1 MKPLYK
7 VIILLILLPA
17 VALANDANLRGKHT
31 KEKKIKKQFEVSEKA
46 LLKINNRY
54 GNVDITTWNQ
64 NSIAIEVTII
74 TNGNNE
80 EDVQKRLDEITV
92 EFNATKSQVSAETLI
107 AKKKSNW
114 SFWGSNTGNV
124 NMKINYLVK
133 MPISNSLHVKNDYGA
148 ISLNE
153 INGNAN
159 ISCNYGSFILGD
171 LNGSENYLQF
181 DYTTKSSINFI
192 NQATINADYSEY
204 EINKAN
210 NISYKGDYTRVLI
223 QDIREKIDF
232 ETSYGKIH
240 INAAHS
246 VIGESRY
253 VTSTYG
259 EISNSLE
266 LDSKY
271 GRITVDE
278 LKKGFKNVFINAK
291 YTSIEIGFN
300 ADANFDLETNLS
312 YANLSGQNNF
322 EFSVQHTYNTNK
334 DFKGHYGTPKSG
346 NSVQIVSGYGGVT
359 LRKIN

>member
-7 VIILLILLPA
+7 VIILLFLLPA
-17 VALANDANLRGKHT
+17 VVIANDSNLNGKHT

-64 NSIAIEVTII
+64 NSISIEVTII

-80 EDVQKRLDEITV
+80 EEVQKRLDEITV
-92 EFNATKSQVSAETLI
+92 EFNASKSQVSAETLI

-114 SFWGSNTGNV
+114 SFWGSNTGKV

-133 MPISNSLHVKNDYGA
+133 MPISNSLDIKNDYGA

-153 INGNAN
+153 IDGNVN
-159 ISCNYGSFILGD
+159 ISCNYGTFILGD
-171 LNGSENYLQF
+171 LNGSENFLQF
-181 DYTTKSSINFI
+181 DYTTKASINYI

-204 EINKAN
+204 EIKKAN
-210 NISYKGDYTRVLI
+210 NISYNGDYTRVLI
-223 QDIREKIDF
+223 EEVKEKIDF
-232 ETSYGKIH
+232 GTSYGKVQ
-240 INAAHS
+240 INAANS
-246 VIGESRY
+246 VKGESRY
-253 VTSTYG
+253 VTSTFG
-259 EISNSLE
+259 KISNSLE

-271 GRITVDE
+271 GRISVDE

-291 YTSIEIGFN
+291 YTSIEIGYN

-322 EFSVQHTYNTNK
+322 EFTVQNIQNTKK
-334 DFKGHYGTPKSG
+334 DFKGYYGSSNSG
-346 NSVQIVSGYGGVT
+346 NSIQIISGYGGVT
-359 LRKIN
+359 LKKNN